1 MISIRLR
8 SLFGG
13 LAALSLLTAPIA
25 AYADEAANPS
35 ANPSA
40 GPSAP
45 RVPAG
50 GPSASKPAAPNS
62 GSTPGAP
69 AEASGTVTL
78 DLYNLTDVHG
88 HI

>member
-50 GPSASKPAAPNS
+50 GPPASQKF
-62 GSTPGAP
+62 GKGR
-69 AEASGTVTL
+69 G
-78 DLYNLTDVHG
+78 G
-88 HI
+88 GGG